1 MISKE
6 QFLKQQPV
14 AARML
19 INGMKYDRLAHAY
32 LFAGPKSAQK
42 KEAAVLFAQS
52 LVCPNKD
59 ENGLACQVCEDCR
72 KIEEENSTDFLYVD
86 KKGLNR
92 ADILDIQ
99 ENFMHTSSS
108 GNFHRVYVID
118 HFESAKPNAGN
129 ALLKFLEEPPEGI
142 HAILLCQDTNQVLST
157 ILSRCQIIKFAP
169 VSKEDVLLNLK
180 ESMDEKTAAF
190 FASINYTPEAAKEF
204 TEDEEGFNALK
215 KLTESYFPNPSSYKE
230 IIQAQQFFNPKS
242 AHYTKSWMGLFLDY
256 LLYLFKN
263 ENNENLS
270 AAAKLQIQIHIV
282 DAIDM
287 LKKNVDSA
295 LLMDKLY
302 CQIRKVAKG

>member
-14 AARML
+14 ASRML
-19 INGMKYDRLAHAY
+19 INAIQYDRLAHAY
-32 LFAGPKSAQK
+32 LFAGAKSAQK

-52 LVCPNKD
+52 LICSHRD
-59 ENGLACQVCEDCR
+59 ENGLACQKCPDCK
-72 KIEEENSTDFLYVD
+72 KIEEGNSTDFLYVS

-92 ADILDIQ
+92 SDILDIQ

-108 GNFHRVYVID
+108 GNLHRMYVID
-118 HFESAKPNAGN
+118 QFETAKPNAQN

-142 HAILLCQDTNQVLST
+142 HAILLCQDMNQVLST

-169 VSKEDVLLNLK
+169 TSKEDVLFNL
-180 ESMDEKTAAF
+180 EECMDKPLAAF
-190 FASINYTPEAAKEF
+190 FALVNYTPDMAKEF
-204 TEDEEGFNALK
+204 TEDEKGLEDLK
-215 KLTESYFPNPSSYKE
+215 KLAESYFMNPSSYKE

-242 AHYTKSWMGLFLDY
+242 AHYSKSWMGLFLDY

-263 ENNENLS
+263 EKNENIS
-270 AAAKLQIQIHIV
+270 AAARLQIQVHIV

-287 LKKNVDSA
+287 LKKNIDSA

-302 CQIRKVAKG
+302 CQIRKVARG